1 VDRADHK
8 TGADE
13 QLPRLVEKIREGDRE
28 AFMTVAGLFQ
38 QRIFVLAFSI
48 VRNREDALDVVQETF
63 LRMFRKI
70 HMFRPGCNFQNWLLR
85 IARNLAIDAYRKNRG
100 KTKGLE
106 ADRSVEEFDPAGD
119 DGDCV
124 QRAADMRREFSR
136 CIGRLANRQKTVFIM
151 KHYEEC
157 PYHEISE
164 AMNISIG
171 TVKSLHHKAVRNLRK
186 WLAPHLGMQT

>member
-1 VDRADHK
+1 MEMDSRPIEHEDHIL
-8 TGADE
+8 
-13 QLPRLVEKIREGDRE
+13 QLVEKIREGDRE

-38 QRIFVLAFSI
+38 QRIFILAFPI

-70 HMFRPGCNFQNWLLR
+70 HLFRPGCNFQNWLLR
-85 IARNLAIDAYRKNRG
+85 IARNLAIDTYRKNHG
-100 KTKGLE
+100 KTKGRE
-106 ADRSVEEFDPAGD
+106 TDRSVEALDPAGD
-119 DGDCV
+119 DGDSV
-124 QRAADMRREFSR
+124 QKAADMRREFTR
-136 CIGRLANRQKTVFIM
+136 CVGRLANRQKTVFIM

-171 TVKSLHHKAVRNLRK
+171 TAKSLHHKAVRNLRK

>member
-1 VDRADHK
+1 VDRTDHK

-28 AFMTVAGLFQ
+28 AFMTVAGLYQ

-63 LRMFRKI
+63 LRLFRKI
-70 HMFRPGCNFQNWLLR
+70 HTFRPDCNFQNWLLQV
-85 IARNLAIDAYRKNRG
+85 ARNLAIDAYRKNRG

-106 ADRSVEEFDPAGD
+106 ADRSVEDLNPAGE
-119 DGDCV
+119 DGQDV
-124 QRAADMRREFSR
+124 QRAADMRREFIR
-136 CIGRLANRQKTVFIM
+136 CVDRLANRQKMVFVM
-151 KHYEEC
+151 KHYDEC

-164 AMNISIG
+164 AMNISVG

-186 WLAPHLGMQT
+186 WLAPQLGMQT